1 MARAK
6 LKFRL
11 HRAVIVLS
19 CLALLVA
26 LMQGAS
32 WFSQNHQRQ
41 RNPQLE
47 ELART
52 LARQVTITIAPAMRT
67 ETPDDK
73 RISQVLRQI
82 TENSRILDA
91 GVYDEQGALIARTG
105 EHVDIRDRLA
115 LDGKKAGGYFNQQI
129 VEPIEGKN
137 GPLGYLRLTLDTHTL
152 ATEAKQ
158 VDNTTNI
165 LRLML
170 LLSLAIGVVL
180 TRTLLQGKR
189 TRWQQSPFLLTASK
203 SVPEEEESEK
213 KD

>member
-11 HRAVIVLS
+11 HRTVIVLI

-41 RNPQLE
+41 RNPQFE

-52 LARQVTITIAPAMRT
+52 LARQVTLNVAPSMRT

-73 RISQVLRQI
+73 RIAQVLRQL

-91 GVYDEQGALIARTG
+91 GVYDEQGDLIARAG
-105 EHVDIRDRLA
+105 EHVDVRDRLA

-129 VEPIEGKN
+129 VEPIQGKN

-152 ATEAKQ
+152 PTEAKQ

-180 TRTLLQGKR
+180 ARTLLQGKR

-213 KD
+213 KE

>member
-11 HRAVIVLS
+11 HRAVIILF
-19 CLALLVA
+19 CLALLVV

-41 RNPQLE
+41 RNPQFE

-52 LARQVTITIAPAMRT
+52 LARQVTLNVAPAMRT

-73 RISQVLRQI
+73 RISQVLRQL

-91 GVYDEQGALIARTG
+91 GVYDEKGDLIARAG
-105 EHVDIRDRLA
+105 EHVDVRDRLA

-129 VEPIEGKN
+129 VEPIQGKN

-152 ATEAKQ
+152 PTEAKQ

-180 TRTLLQGKR
+180 ARTLLQGKR

-203 SVPEEEESEK
+203 SVPEDEESEK

>member
-11 HRAVIVLS
+11 HRAVIVLI
-19 CLALLVA
+19 CLALLVV

-41 RNPQLE
+41 RNPQFE

-52 LARQVTITIAPAMRT
+52 LARQVTLNVAPSMRT

-73 RISQVLRQI
+73 RIGQVLRQL

-91 GVYDEQGALIARTG
+91 GVYDEQGNLIARAG
-105 EHVDIRDRLA
+105 EHVNVRDRLA
-115 LDGKKAGGYFNQQI
+115 LDGKKAGGYFNQQL
-129 VEPIEGKN
+129 VEPIQGKN

-152 ATEAKQ
+152 PTEAKQ

-180 TRTLLQGKR
+180 ARTLLRGKR
-189 TRWQQSPFLLTASK
+189 TRWQQSPFLLTASR
-203 SVPEEEESEK
+203 SVPEDEESEK
-213 KD
+213 KE